1 MESIL
6 LFTLLVK
13 YQNVCGII
21 IIIIYE
27 PIIYMY
33 VEVSKCVYELL
44 SFIL

>member
-13 YQNVCGII
+13 YQNVCGI

-44 SFIL
+44 LFIL